1 MIKSTSINVDDAG
14 GFPLIQQLFYLPF
27 VKHVRLTE
35 NWIEVERF
43 DILEWTD
50 VQDEVASQLADYL
63 NQGGQVK
70 KQVDQKEAISVYA
83 ESTPNPAVM
92 KFVCSKRIVGEV
104 YEAKNID
111 EAMNSPLATELFH
124 KPYVKEVF
132 MDENFI
138 SITKYEIA
146 QWDEIV
152 QDLRQYLRDYIA
164 DNKTVVTGDASPKEN
179 ASQTQYTGTALKIIQ
194 IIDQHIK
201 PAVASDG
208 GNIVFDSYDE
218 ELKSVQVILQGA
230 CSGCPSSTF
239 TLKTESSNCYAKCYQ
254 ARLRPLQ
261 QSTVRFTVPR
271 HSFFAGLFGMLLD
284 SLHQNRRHPQ
294 KPVFQKHLVPV
305 LPYVLH

>member
-1 MIKSTSINVDDAG
+1 MFQFTIATTDHPTRIRFVSNQPLGDDQIDFSNVDDAG

-27 VKHVRLTE
+27 VKHVRLAE

-43 DILEWTD
+43 DILEWAD
-50 VQDEVASQLADYL
+50 VQDEVASQLGDYL

-70 KQVDQKEAISVYA
+70 KQLDKKEAITVYA
-83 ESTPNPAVM
+83 ESTPNPSVM

-111 EAMNSPLATELFH
+111 EAKNSPLANELFH

-146 QWDEIV
+146 EWEEIG

-164 DNKTVVTGDASPKEN
+164 DNKVVVTGVVSAKEK
-179 ASQTQYTGTALKIIQ
+179 APQIAHEGTAVEIIQ

-208 GNIVFDSYDE
+208 GNIVFDSYDQDS
-218 ELKSVQVILQGA
+218 KSVQVILQGA

-239 TLKTESSNCYAKCYQ
+239 TLKNGIEQLLRDMLPGKVESVTAIN
-254 ARLRPLQ
+254 
-261 QSTVRFTVPR
+261 
-271 HSFFAGLFGMLLD
+271 G
-284 SLHQNRRHPQ
+284 
-294 KPVFQKHLVPV
+294 
-305 LPYVLH
+305 

>member
-1 MIKSTSINVDDAG
+1 MFQFTIVTTDHPTRIRFVSNQPLCDDQIDFTNVDDAG

-27 VKHVRLTE
+27 VKHIRLTE

-43 DILEWTD
+43 DILDWTD

-70 KQVDQKEAISVYA
+70 KQADQKEAISVYA

-111 EAMNSPLATELFH
+111 DANNSPLATELFH
-124 KPYVKEVF
+124 RPYVKELF
-132 MDENFI
+132 MDQNFI

-146 QWDEIV
+146 QWDDIV

-164 DNKTVVTGDASPKEN
+164 DNKVVVNGDASPKKD
-179 ASQTQYTGTALKIIQ
+179 APQTTYAGTALEIIQ
-194 IIDQHIK
+194 ILDQHIK

-208 GNIVFDSYDE
+208 GNIVFDSYNE

-239 TLKTESSNCYAKCYQ
+239 TLKNGIEQ
-254 ARLRPLQ
+254 LLRE
-261 QSTVRFTVPR
+261 
-271 HSFFAGLFGMLLD
+271 MLPGKVEVVTAI
-284 SLHQNRRHPQ
+284 NG
-294 KPVFQKHLVPV
+294 
-305 LPYVLH
+305 

>member
-1 MIKSTSINVDDAG
+1 MFQFTIATTDHPTRIRFVSNQSLGDDQMNFTNVDDAG

-27 VKHVRLTE
+27 VKHVRLAE

-43 DILEWTD
+43 DILDWTD

-70 KQVDQKEAISVYA
+70 KQINQKEAISVYA

-111 EAMNSPLATELFH
+111 EAKNSPLATELFN

-132 MDENFI
+132 LDENFI

-146 QWDEIV
+146 QWEDIV

-164 DNKTVVTGDASPKEN
+164 NNKAVVTGAISPKEK
-179 ASQTQYTGTALKIIQ
+179 SPKITHEGTALEIIQ
-194 IIDQHIK
+194 IIDQHVK

-218 ELKSVQVILQGA
+218 NSKTVQVILQGA

-239 TLKTESSNCYAKCYQ
+239 TLKNGIEQ
-254 ARLRPLQ
+254 LLRD
-261 QSTVRFTVPR
+261 
-271 HSFFAGLFGMLLD
+271 MLPGKVD
-284 SLHQNRRHPQ
+284 AVTAING
-294 KPVFQKHLVPV
+294 
-305 LPYVLH
+305 

>member
-1 MIKSTSINVDDAG
+1 MFQFTIAATTHPTRIRFVSNQTLRDDQIDFTNVDDAG

-27 VKHVRLTE
+27 VKHVRLAE

-43 DILEWTD
+43 DILEWAD

-70 KQVDQKEAISVYA
+70 KQLDKKEAITVYA

-111 EAMNSPLATELFH
+111 DANNSPLATELFH

-146 QWDEIV
+146 EWEEIG

-164 DNKTVVTGDASPKEN
+164 DNKVVVTGVVSAKEK
-179 ASQTQYTGTALKIIQ
+179 APQIAHEGTALEIIQ

-218 ELKSVQVILQGA
+218 DSKSVQVILQGA

-239 TLKTESSNCYAKCYQ
+239 TLKNGIEQ
-254 ARLRPLQ
+254 LLRD
-261 QSTVRFTVPR
+261 
-271 HSFFAGLFGMLLD
+271 MLPGKVEAVTAI
-284 SLHQNRRHPQ
+284 NG
-294 KPVFQKHLVPV
+294 
-305 LPYVLH
+305 